1 MGIVALLRK
10 EKERRTDAILVKRF
24 TIKTNFQTS
33 VKRYNL

>member
-24 TIKTNFQTS
+24 TIISK
-33 VKRYNL
+33 L